1 MSPAKKSSLPRR
13 SPQDPHGRSH
23 VRLIDALDALGW
35 RVVELRPD
43 RFDGKVSLWHVTIT
57 RVDFVASMTAIA
69 SDPDAALGELV
80 RYTAVDA
87 EDRR

>member
-1 MSPAKKSSLPRR
+1 MSTSHSKKPPRPKPR
-13 SPQDPHGRSH
+13 NARPHVH
-23 VRLIDALDALGW
+23 LIDALDAIGW

-43 RFDGKVSLWHVTIT
+43 RLDGKVSLWHVTIT
-57 RVDFVASMTAIA
+57 RVDLVASMTAIA

-80 RYTAVDA
+80 RYTVVDA